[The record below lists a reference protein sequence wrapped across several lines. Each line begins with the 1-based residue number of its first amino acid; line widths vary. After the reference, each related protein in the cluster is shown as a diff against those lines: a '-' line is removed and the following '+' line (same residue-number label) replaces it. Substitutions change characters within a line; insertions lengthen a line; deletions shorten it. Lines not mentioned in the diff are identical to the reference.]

1 MASRGPYWYVTVSLL
16 QYIGKPFQA
25 RTGVFF
31 DKSLQACRITLFN
44 WSPWPWSRLPSRR
57 RDRIRQESIVEYH
70 GKGHLS
76 RKILILLRFFLR
88 ASAPL
93 CWLMEYSFRK
103 KKEAAREMKA
113 VLIRQFWRKL
123 IWASV
128 WQGGKISIQKRIIR
142 KAKSQSTFL
151 TSFGTCYYLWE
162 SVNQVQLQYLNELFQ
177 RLINLFSSHRI
188 SSGLKQFPTSLCLL
202 LREQF
207 WIQLVMLCFPMVVVR
222 DYH

>member
-44 WSPWPWSRLPSRR
+44 WSRLPSRR
-57 RDRIRQESIVEYH
+57 RDRIRQESIIEYH

-103 KKEAAREMKA
+103 KKRNCPRDDARA
-113 VLIRQFWRKL
+113 VSFACCQGPSFSYVNIENHNSSILNWFLIDENAMVIKSSVFHYLLHRFSPGKLVDQFVQL
-123 IWASV
+123 AHL
-128 WQGGKISIQKRIIR
+128 QN
-142 KAKSQSTFL
+142 AKSESRRSRRNQAFRL
-151 TSFGTCYYLWE
+151 TSL
-162 SVNQVQLQYLNELFQ
+162 
-177 RLINLFSSHRI
+177 
-188 SSGLKQFPTSLCLL
+188 
-202 LREQF
+202 
-207 WIQLVMLCFPMVVVR
+207 
-222 DYH
+222 